1 MTRLVV
7 FLCLIGFLTACSSQP
22 ENAAPIILTRYDQ
35 ELQTFLHSN
44 NSVEEQTFLSRHSAF
59 YSLYTAEILQLPQ
72 KDSALKS
79 CLIQKFSLPYMQ
91 QLQQGVD
98 SGFVNVKD
106 IERQLTH
113 AFDKYRS
120 LMPDDSLPR
129 QIYTHTS
136 GLQQQIVN
144 FDTIL
149 AVSLDHYLGAQFPL
163 YRSIFNPYQLQRKS
177 REYIVPDILRVIL
190 YTRHPLS
197 TNTQPTL
204 LQEMIYEGKIL
215 YSLQR
220 LLPDIPVERL
230 MGYSEEEWQWC
241 RNNESNMW
249 NRLIQSKDLYS
260 TDRFLIG
267 KYISPAPFTVPFTQQ
282 SPGQAAR
289 YIGWRIVS
297 EYVKQS
303 GVSLT
308 DLWNDNDELS
318 LLKTAKYKG

>member
-1 MTRLVV
+1 
-7 FLCLIGFLTACSSQP
+7 
-22 ENAAPIILTRYDQ
+22 
-35 ELQTFLHSN
+35 
-44 NSVEEQTFLSRHSAF
+44 
-59 YSLYTAEILQLPQ
+59 
-72 KDSALKS
+72 
-79 CLIQKFSLPYMQ
+79 MQ

-106 IERQLTH
+106 IERQLTQ
-113 AFDKYRS
+113 AFAKYRS

-129 QIYTHTS
+129 QIYTHIS

-267 KYISPAPFTVPFTQQ
+267 KYISPAPFTAPFTQTIARA
-282 SPGQAAR
+282 GQPDISDGASFR
-289 YIGWRIVS
+289 N
-297 EYVKQS
+297 
-303 GVSLT
+303 T
-308 DLWNDNDELS
+308 
-318 LLKTAKYKG
+318 